1 MYRRSLRVEYEVLNM
16 QGNKR
21 RDGKGIRKEMMMKS
35 ATEVY
40 IRYSYMVGA

>member
-1 MYRRSLRVEYEVLNM
+1 
-16 QGNKR
+16 
-21 RDGKGIRKEMMMKS
+21 MMMKS